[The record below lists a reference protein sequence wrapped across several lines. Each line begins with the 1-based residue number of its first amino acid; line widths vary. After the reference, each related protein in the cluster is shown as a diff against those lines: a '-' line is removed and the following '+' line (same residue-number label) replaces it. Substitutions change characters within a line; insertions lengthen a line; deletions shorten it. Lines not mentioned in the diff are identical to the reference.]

1 MSLHKSTLQPVRTLA
16 LLHNVSRLQFARL
29 KGFENGVNPKDLAL
43 LTDLYQLTMAQSYL
57 ESHKLEPA
65 TFSLFIR
72 AYPHNRGFFVSA
84 GLADVLEFLEQFAV
98 DPAAIDY
105 LHATKIFSDEFLDYL
120 KQLRFTGEVWAI
132 PEGRLF
138 FKDEPV
144 VEVTAPIIEAQIV
157 ETFIINQIN
166 LQSLVATKAARC
178 VYAAK
183 GRGVVDFSLRR
194 THGIDAGMK
203 VARSSYLAGFAGTS
217 NVRAGQYYGIPIV
230 GTMAHSFVSSFEE
243 EIASFHAFVNS
254 FPDNSILLIDTYDT
268 AEGARKAVQVAK
280 EMAAKGQRL
289 RGVRIDSGDLA
300 ALAFEVREI
309 FDEAGL
315 KEVTIVGSGG
325 LDEYDL
331 AKFSEANVPYDSYGV
346 GTKMGVSGDAP
357 WFDIAYKL
365 VEYDARP
372 VLKLSTGKA
381 TWPGRKQVWRLA
393 TSAGEL
399 EKDVVALREEAV
411 GGAEAMLAKV
421 MENGQRTGRPPS
433 LGEIRSTF
441 QQEFNRLPDPHKAIH
456 HPTAYPVEFSAQLS
470 ALRQEI
476 TRHRVHL

>member
-1 MSLHKSTLQPVRTLA
+1 M
-16 LLHNVSRLQFARL
+16 
-29 KGFENGVNPKDLAL
+29 NPKDLAL

-72 AYPHNRGFFVSA
+72 AYPPNRGYFVSA

-98 DPAAIDY
+98 DSAAIDY
-105 LHATKIFSDEFLDYL
+105 LHSTKIFSDRFLDYL
-120 KQLRFTGEVWAI
+120 KELRFTGDVWAI

-144 VEVTAPIIEAQIV
+144 VEVTAPIVEAQIV

-166 LQSLVATKAARC
+166 LQTLVATKAARC
-178 VYAAK
+178 VYAAQ
-183 GRGVVDFSLRR
+183 GRAVVDFSLRR
-194 THGIDAGMK
+194 TQGIDAGMK

-230 GTMAHSFVSSFEE
+230 GTMAHSFVSSFED
-243 EIASFHAFVNS
+243 EIASFRAFASS
-254 FPDNSILLIDTYDT
+254 FPANSILLIDTYNT
-268 AEGARKAVQVAK
+268 ADGARKAVRIAK
-280 EMAAKGQRL
+280 EMAAKGQHL

-300 ALAFEVREI
+300 ALAIEVRKI

-315 KEVTIVGSGG
+315 KDVKITGSGG

-331 AKFSEANVPYDSYGV
+331 AKFSAAKIPYDSYGV

-365 VEYDARP
+365 VEYNGRP

-381 TWPGRKQVWRLA
+381 TWPGQKQVWRI
-393 TSAGEL
+393 SKNAGEL
-399 EKDVVALREEAV
+399 EKDIVTLRDERV
-411 GGAEAMLAKV
+411 SNAESVLVKV
-421 MENGQRTGRPPS
+421 MEKGQRTTLPPS
-433 LGEIRSTF
+433 LGDIRSTF
-441 QQEFNRLPDPHKAIH
+441 QQEFRRLPDAHKSIRN
-456 HPTAYPVEFSAQLS
+456 PVTYPVDFSAQLS
-470 ALRQEI
+470 ELRQEI
-476 TRHRVHL
+476 TRRQTRAAS